1 MLIYPFLFLFGICL
15 GSFLNVVIDRA
26 PKGKSII
33 RTRSHCDYCKKT
45 LGVLDL
51 IPIVSFLLLGGR
63 CRYCGKKLSWQYP
76 LIELATGI
84 LFVTTYYFLPDH
96 FNLVEPSKLISQV
109 NINFV
114 LNLLE
119 KFFYLILVL
128 YMITIFM
135 IDLKLEI
142 VLERVINSA
151 IIITLLFKIALLVFF
166 FLQNSFVFYPSM
178 WSPFKVYGFFEIFIN
193 FLTGGAIALF
203 FLFLI
208 EVSKH
213 RGMGEGDV
221 KIGFWIGLALGLKA
235 ILALFIAFVGGAMVG
250 LLLIVLGKK
259 KFGQTVP
266 LAPFLMTGMYIALL
280 WGDKI
285 INWYLATFLR

>member
-51 IPIVSFLLLGGR
+51 IPVISFLWLRGN

-84 LFVTTYYFLPDH
+84 LFVSTYYFLPAH
-96 FNLVEPSKLISQV
+96 FNLVEPKELISQMD
-109 NINFV
+109 INLT

-119 KFFYLILVL
+119 RIFYLVLVL
-128 YMITIFM
+128 YMIAIFM

-142 VLERVINSA
+142 VLERIINSA
-151 IIITLLFKIALLVFF
+151 ILITLFFKGALLVFF
-166 FLQNSFVFYPSM
+166 LLQKSYVFYPSM
-178 WSPFKVYGFFEIFIN
+178 WSPFKVYGFFEVFIN
-193 FLTGGAIALF
+193 FLTGAAIALF

-208 EVSKH
+208 EVSRH

-221 KIGFWIGLALGLKA
+221 KIGFWIGLVLGLKA

-266 LAPFLMTGMYIALL
+266 LAPFLMTGMYLALL

-285 INWYLATFLR
+285 INWYMATFLR